1 MILDSKFN
9 CDWGASL
16 GAAVGVLGLVTSV
29 ANRMRLLQARRKCPL
44 EELAM
49 EAARGLTG

>member
-1 MILDSKFN
+1 MQKKNELRIFI
-9 CDWGASL
+9 
-16 GAAVGVLGLVTSV
+16 LGLVTSG
-29 ANRMRLLQARRKCPL
+29 ADRMRLLQARRKCPL